1 MFHFTACFGQYTTP
15 MVPPLPV
22 APPGMHSLP
31 ALVVDD
37 AEHGTSGPDVCPSQ
51 PRKRI
56 LVAEDNVINQKLVVR
71 LLEKHGYMVVVAS
84 DGKEALAAL
93 ARESF
98 DLVLMDVQM
107 PEIGGF
113 EATAAIRQRERDTGG
128 YVPIIALTAHAMRGD
143 YERCLA
149 VGMDA
154 HVAKPIRPQDL
165 FEAIERVLTG
175 VHSLAQA

>member
-1 MFHFTACFGQYTTP
+1 
-15 MVPPLPV
+15 VE
-22 APPGMHSLP
+22 AP
-31 ALVVDD
+31 
-37 AEHGTSGPDVCPSQ
+37 
-51 PRKRI
+51 
-56 LVAEDNVINQKLVVR
+56 
-71 LLEKHGYMVVVAS
+71 LEKHGYRVVVAN

-93 ARESF
+93 TRESF

-113 EATAAIRQRERDTGG
+113 EATAAIRQREQETGG

-154 HVAKPIRPQDL
+154 HVAKPIRPQEL

-175 VHSLAQA
+175 VHSLPQA

>member
-1 MFHFTACFGQYTTP
+1 MHG
-15 MVPPLPV
+15 LPV
-22 APPGMHSLP
+22 
-31 ALVVDD
+31 LVVDD
-37 AEHGTSGPDVCPSQ
+37 AEHGTCGPDICPSP

-71 LLEKHGYMVVVAS
+71 LLEKHGYRVVVAN

-113 EATAAIRQRERDTGG
+113 EATTAIRQRERETDA

-154 HVAKPIRPQDL
+154 YVAKPIHPQEL

-175 VHSLAQA
+175 AHALTQA

>member
-1 MFHFTACFGQYTTP
+1 
-15 MVPPLPV
+15 V
-22 APPGMHSLP
+22 
-31 ALVVDD
+31 
-37 AEHGTSGPDVCPSQ
+37 
-51 PRKRI
+51 
-56 LVAEDNVINQKLVVR
+56 
-71 LLEKHGYMVVVAS
+71 VVVAN
-84 DGKEALAAL
+84 DGKEALATL

-107 PEIGGF
+107 PEIGGL
-113 EATAAIRQRERDTGG
+113 EATAAIRQHERETGG

-154 HVAKPIRPQDL
+154 YVAKPLCPQDL

-175 VHSLAQA
+175 VRSLAQA

>member
-1 MFHFTACFGQYTTP
+1 MHG
-15 MVPPLPV
+15 LPV
-22 APPGMHSLP
+22 
-31 ALVVDD
+31 LVVDD
-37 AEHGTSGPDVCPSQ
+37 AEHGTSVPDICPSQ

-71 LLEKHGYMVVVAS
+71 LLEKHGYRVMVAN

-93 ARESF
+93 TRESF

-113 EATAAIRQRERDTGG
+113 EATAAIRQRERETGG

-154 HVAKPIRPQDL
+154 YVAKPIRPQEL